1 MLRASRGLTIERI
14 RAGRA
19 LRCALVFMLAGLT
32 AAIVL
37 GVLAAGQAWA
47 IFRAFSPSSPWNHTA
62 VPTASGNPYAGQFT
76 DRPGLPI
83 RLSGTPD
90 TVTYAAPIYFAQ
102 PGDPTAPVV
111 VTQRDWLPDGST
123 GWDGRPVPVPIGV
136 RPAPGADGHL
146 TVVSADRRTA
156 WDFLGCTQA
165 GPMGYVGRVI
175 VQWNLNGPGYSTED
189 DETSAR
195 GSGAPL
201 ISSSLRAEEALN
213 GIRHALGFT
222 VPRVSSDYVWPAT
235 HSDGKQGPNAIKYGM
250 RFVLRPD
257 YPVSASAPVGVVNVI
272 YALKTFGVY
281 LVDQG
286 ADFEIDADFTKP
298 ELWQLAGLSSKTLDI
313 QPSDLRPAELGTP
326 PPIPMIVA
334 PASTSSRPPTVRLRG
349 QPAAYPRGLSPSRER
364 EGPRGARRLRACQ
377 GAGLH
382 PGGVAIPAGHEGEE
396 ERPVCREGEAQAFRP
411 PAPGRPEPR
420 QAAPAPHPFSGGDYA
435 APAREGARFWPI
447 ERDSRPSQTG
457 DPAWRLA
464 RLPARNR
471 ESTLRLLAWFETDPS
486 PLWHGC
492 HAVAAPPA
500 RAEWAQRLLGL
511 SRALKNR
518 HPRAFA
524 AV

>member
-1 MLRASRGLTIERI
+1 
-14 RAGRA
+14 
-19 LRCALVFMLAGLT
+19 MLAGLT
-32 AAIVL
+32 AATVM
-37 GVLAAGQAWA
+37 GGLAVGQAWA

-62 VPTASGNPYAGQFT
+62 VPAASGNPYAGQFT
-76 DRPGLPI
+76 DHPGLPI

-123 GWDGRPVPVPIGV
+123 GWDGRPIPVPIGV
-136 RPAPGADGHL
+136 KPAPGADGHL
-146 TVVSADRRTA
+146 TIVSADRRTA

-213 GIRHALGFT
+213 GIRHALGVT
-222 VPRVSSDYVWPAT
+222 VPRVSADYVWPAT

-257 YPVSASAPVGVVNVI
+257 YPVAANAPVGVVNLI

-298 ELWQLAGLSSKTLDI
+298 ELWQLAGLSSKTLDV

-334 PASTSSRPPTVRLRG
+334 PAKESSRHPTVRLRANRRPIHVG
-349 QPAAYPRGLSPSRER
+349 SRLHVSGRVRGELVGYEHVRIQVFT
-364 EGPRGARRLRACQ
+364 RGAWRYLLGARVRRNGRFTARTRLERSVRRLPGAERRATMR
-377 GAGLH
+377 LSH
-382 PGGVAIPAGHEGEE
+382 LYVPAGAALHLRAKVRG
-396 ERPVCREGEAQAFRP
+396 F
-411 PAPGRPEPR
+411 GRSNVIR
-420 QAAPAPHPFSGGDYA
+420 V
-435 APAREGARFWPI
+435 R
-447 ERDSRPSQTG
+447 
-457 DPAWRLA
+457 
-464 RLPARNR
+464 
-471 ESTLRLLAWFETDPS
+471 
-486 PLWHGC
+486 
-492 HAVAAPPA
+492 
-500 RAEWAQRLLGL
+500 L
-511 SRALKNR
+511 SR
-518 HPRAFA
+518 
-524 AV
+524 